1 VSPWVSTCLDTGLP
15 TAVAAQFPENRGRYL
30 ENIAFLELLRRGKK
44 IYYYKD
50 KKGHEIDFL
59 ITEKGK
65 PQNLIQVA
73 MDLDQPQVRERE
85 IRSLSAAAAL
95 FNIREGIILT
105 EDQKTE
111 IKEEKLRIK
120 VLPLWHWLIQSE

>member
-1 VSPWVSTCLDTGLP
+1 
-15 TAVAAQFPENRGRYL
+15 
-30 ENIAFLELLRRGKK
+30 
-44 IYYYKD
+44 
-50 KKGHEIDFL
+50 
-59 ITEKGK
+59 
-65 PQNLIQVA
+65 
-73 MDLDQPQVRERE
+73 MDLDQPQVGERE

-120 VLPLWHWLIQSE
+120 VLPLWHWLIPSE